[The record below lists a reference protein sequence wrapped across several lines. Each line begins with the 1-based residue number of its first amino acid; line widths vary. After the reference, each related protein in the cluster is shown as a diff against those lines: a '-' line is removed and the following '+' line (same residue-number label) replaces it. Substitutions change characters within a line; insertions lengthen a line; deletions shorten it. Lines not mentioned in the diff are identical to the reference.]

1 MTEKLINHI
10 GIVQMDG
17 AYFTP
22 SMEEMFDAYKKSIP
36 DLLIDQTQKQE
47 LKIKQLEGEKSELEE
62 IKENNQLQK
71 DEVARQGQAIENLI
85 QELNELKKK

>member
-1 MTEKLINHI
+1 MAEIYNLPTTEMLFEEYKKAIPELIISDDERIRLENEKLK
-10 GIVQMDG
+10 
-17 AYFTP
+17 
-22 SMEEMFDAYKKSIP
+22 E
-36 DLLIDQTQKQE
+36 
-47 LKIKQLEGEKSELEE
+47 EKSELEE